1 MIIENRK
8 LRLFAWL
15 FVVATGNVLMS
26 CTSDEERGNSVL
38 DGTYPM
44 TFVGQVFDRP
54 LTRTTSEGSWDGTE
68 KVAIQIGEEVKLY
81 TADENGGLTADEPF
95 YWENKT
101 EAVDRYGTMVFIM
114 E

>member
-15 FVVATGNVLMS
+15 FVVAIGNVLMS

-68 KVAIQIGEEVKLY
+68 KVAIQIGEEVKLS
-81 TADENGGLTADEPF
+81 TADENGGLTADDPF
-95 YWENKT
+95 
-101 EAVDRYGTMVFIM
+101 
-114 E
+114 

>member
-1 MIIENRK
+1 MKKGE
-8 LRLFAWL
+8 
-15 FVVATGNVLMS
+15 TG
-26 CTSDEERGNSVL
+26 VL

-101 EAVDRYGTMVFIM
+101 RQLTVLAWYPCNETEVPVSFSVQQDQNLENGYQNSDF
-114 E
+114 